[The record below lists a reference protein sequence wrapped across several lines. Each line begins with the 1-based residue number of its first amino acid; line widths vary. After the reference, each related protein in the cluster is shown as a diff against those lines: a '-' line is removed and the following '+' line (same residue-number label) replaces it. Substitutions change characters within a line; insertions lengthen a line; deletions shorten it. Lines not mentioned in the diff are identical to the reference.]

1 VPLSIVPSP
10 KPANWLKV
18 WLAAGPLAN
27 ANPTAKMAMQYFHCA
42 FTGLDDPQLDP
53 RLNSLTIRHHQRI
66 VCRDSATTTEIE
78 LSFLRM
84 RTGPFEINYHE

>member
-53 RLNSLTIRHHQRI
+53 
-66 VCRDSATTTEIE
+66 
-78 LSFLRM
+78 
-84 RTGPFEINYHE
+84 